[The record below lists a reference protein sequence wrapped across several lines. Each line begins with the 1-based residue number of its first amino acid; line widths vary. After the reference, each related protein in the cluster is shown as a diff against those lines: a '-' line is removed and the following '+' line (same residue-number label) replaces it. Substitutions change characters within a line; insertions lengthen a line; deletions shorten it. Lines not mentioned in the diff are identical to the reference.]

1 MWQCGTL
8 SEAQYTPKED
18 EAQLNLIVGKYAVEV
33 VTTLVPRER
42 VHMKTARILEEA
54 GGTTASNGLEPRSP

>member
-8 SEAQYTPKED
+8 SEPQNTPKED

-42 VHMKTARILEEA
+42 VHMKTARILEA
-54 GGTTASNGLEPRSP
+54 GDTTASNRLEPRSP